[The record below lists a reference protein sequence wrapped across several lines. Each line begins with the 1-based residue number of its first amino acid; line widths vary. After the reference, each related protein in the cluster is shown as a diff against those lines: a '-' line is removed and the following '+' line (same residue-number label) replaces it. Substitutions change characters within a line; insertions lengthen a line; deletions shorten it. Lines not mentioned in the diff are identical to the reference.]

1 MITAEQAR
9 KNASDRRKVL
19 EEKALAEAALICE
32 KELSSNIAVASA
44 KGVCSIVCGVTS
56 RTMVV
61 EYIAK
66 ILVPNGF
73 EVEMA
78 NDGKHIRI
86 SW

>member
-9 KNASDRRKVL
+9 KSAFDRRKVL

-56 RTMVV
+56 RAMVV
-61 EYIAK
+61 EYIAR
-66 ILVPNGF
+66 ILVLNGF
-73 EVEMA
+73 EVETV
-78 NDGKHIRI
+78 NNGKYIRI